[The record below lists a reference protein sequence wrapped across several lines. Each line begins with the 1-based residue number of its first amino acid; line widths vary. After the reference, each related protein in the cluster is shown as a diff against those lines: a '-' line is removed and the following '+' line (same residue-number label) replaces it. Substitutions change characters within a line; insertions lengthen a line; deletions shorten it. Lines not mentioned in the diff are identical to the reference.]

1 MAALLEKL
9 RVGELT
15 KSRPRRSN
23 DNALAESEND
33 SVIRK
38 LFGYGHIAGPQAERL
53 DRFHREVLA
62 RYLNYRRPCLFPR
75 VETDAQGKQRK
86 AYRQA
91 DIRTPYE
98 ALRALSAAERYL
110 RPGMMLAAL
119 DQEAHARTD
128 HEAARELQ
136 AAREVLFAEL
146 EAAA

>member
-15 KSRPRRSN
+15 KSP
-23 DNALAESEND
+23 LAESENG

-38 LFGYGHIAGPQAERL
+38 PFGYGHIAEPQAERL
-53 DRFHREVLA
+53 DREVLA

-75 VETDAQGKQRK
+75 VETDAKGKQRK

-91 DIRTPYE
+91 DIWTPYE
-98 ALRALSAAERYL
+98 ALRALSATERYL